1 MKKIDYTLYLVTD
14 RRMPQGD
21 TLEGVVEK
29 AIRGGVTLVQLRE
42 KSGDTGV
49 LYERAVALKKITD
62 QYHVPLIIDDRI
74 DVMLASG
81 ADGVHVGQ
89 SDMPAAIARKLIGP
103 DKILG
108 VSAANLKE
116 ALQAEADGAD
126 YLGVGAMYPT
136 ATKTDADFTT
146 MGMLE
151 EIKKKVHIPV
161 VAIGGIN
168 QKTIPDFKGSTI
180 DGFAIVSAIM
190 TSKEPDKAA
199 RELKML
205 IEKTLKSSEKL
216 EVRS

>member
-21 TLEGVVEK
+21 TLENVVEK
-29 AIRGGVTLVQLRE
+29 AIQGGVTLVQLRE

-62 QYHVPLIIDDRI
+62 QYHIPLIIDDRI

-89 SDMPAAIARKLIGP
+89 SDMPAHIARAMIGP

-108 VSAANLKE
+108 VSAANLEE
-116 ALQAEADGAD
+116 ALQAEVDGAD

-146 MGMLE
+146 METLK
-151 EIKKKVHIPV
+151 EIKRKVHIPV

-168 QKTIPDFKGSTI
+168 QHTIPDFRNSGI
-180 DGFAIVSAIM
+180 NGFAIVSAIM
-190 TSKEPDKAA
+190 ASQTPETAA
-199 RELKML
+199 RELKEL
-205 IEKTLKSSEKL
+205 IERTI
-216 EVRS
+216 